1 MGKTLVIAEKP
12 SVAGDISRVLGGL
25 KREKD
30 YFEGDEYV
38 VSSAIGHLV
47 TIKPPDS
54 AEVKRGKWKM
64 ENLPVIPDA
73 FDLNPISK
81 TESRFKLLKR
91 LMKRKDVDLI
101 INACDAGREGEL
113 IFRYIIEASKIKKTT
128 KRLWLQSMTQGAIRD
143 GFENLKSEEE
153 MDSLADAAKCR
164 SEADWLMGI
173 NGTRAITAFNS
184 PAGGFQLTTV
194 GRVQTPTLT
203 LLVNREKEIQA
214 FEPVPYWEVHASF
227 AVKAG
232 GYEGRWFD
240 ESFKKPKTERGE
252 RASDKKAERIW
263 SKEQADVIVAH
274 CEGKHATVEEEKKP
288 SRQASPLLYDLT
300 SLQREANGRFGF
312 SARGTLAIAQALYE
326 RHKVLT
332 YPRTD
337 SRYLPEDYVGTV
349 KQVMGNFGST
359 VYGDYANKILAND
372 WVIPSKRIFNGAKV
386 SDHFAIVPTNQQP
399 KNLKEQEQKIYD
411 MVVRRFLAIFYP
423 SAVYEVTTRISRVD
437 EHAFKTEGKILKEL
451 GWLEVYGKGSPE
463 AGSDLV
469 PVDADEKAQVDGI
482 ESRGEETRPPARYT
496 EATLLSAME
505 SAGKF
510 VDDDELRDA
519 MAEKGL
525 GTPATRAQ
533 IIENLIGQ
541 EYVRR
546 EERNLHPTAKAFNLM
561 ETVSVM
567 KIPALDSPETTGEW
581 EFKLKEV
588 EQGKRTRDQFMQE
601 IQQVTRDVVEAVR
614 GFNPESIEMRE
625 TGISDPVS
633 GEPIVETLRDF
644 RSRDGKLVIRK
655 ALAGR
660 IMELHEIAQLIEK
673 REVGPL
679 DGFRSRQ
686 GWNTFSAIVRLNN
699 EGETELDWGQN
710 DDKDEEP
717 ISFEGLES
725 LGTHPALN
733 IAIYDTER
741 AYISEEKS
749 KDDKPLFR
757 LPRKILDREIESG
770 EVRKMLA
777 DGKTEVLKGF
787 ISKKRGK
794 RPFDAFLVTNDEKGK
809 GWGFEFPPRPA
820 RKPSAKKKAAK
831 KKALKKTVKKTA
843 AKADTSET

>member
-12 SVAGDISRVLGGL
+12 SVAADISRVLGGM

-30 YFEGDEYV
+30 YFEGEDYI
-38 VSSAIGHLV
+38 VSSAVGHLI

-64 ENLPVIPDA
+64 ENLPVIPEA
-73 FDLNPISK
+73 FDLAPISK

-91 LMKRKDVDLI
+91 LMKRKDVDVI

-113 IFRYIIEASKIKKTT
+113 IFRYIIEAAKIKKPTQ
-128 KRLWLQSMTQGAIRD
+128 RLWLQSMTPTAIKE
-143 GFENLKSEEE
+143 GFQNLKSEEE
-153 MDSLADAAKCR
+153 MVPLADAAKCR

-173 NGTRAITAFNS
+173 NGTRAMTAFNS
-184 PAGGFQLTTV
+184 PSGGFQLTTV
-194 GRVQTPTLT
+194 GRVQTPTLA

-227 AVKAG
+227 AVSAG
-232 GYEGRWFD
+232 GYKGRWFD

-252 RASDKKAERIW
+252 RASDRKAERIW
-263 SKEQADVIVAH
+263 TKQEADEIVSY
-274 CEGKHATVEEEKKP
+274 CEGKTAVVEEEKKP
-288 SRQASPLLYDLT
+288 SKQASPLLYDLT

-337 SRYLPEDYVGTV
+337 SRYLPEDYMGTV
-349 KQVMGNFGST
+349 KQVLGNFGGT
-359 VYGDYANKILAND
+359 VYDDYAKRIIAHD

-411 MVVRRFLAIFYP
+411 MVVRRFLSIFYP
-423 SAVYEVTTRISRVD
+423 PAVYEVTTRISRVD

-463 AGSDLV
+463 AVSDLV
-469 PVDADEKAQVDGI
+469 PVEDGEKAKIDGI

-510 VDDDELRDA
+510 VDDDELREA

-525 GTPATRAQ
+525 GTPATRAT

-581 EFKLKEV
+581 EYKLKEV
-588 EQGKRTRDQFMQE
+588 EQGKRTREQFMRE

-625 TGISDPVS
+625 TGIHDPVS
-633 GEPIVETLRDF
+633 GQPIVETLRDF

-660 IMELHEIAQLIEK
+660 IMELDEIAQLIEK
-673 REVGPL
+673 REIGPL

-686 GWNTFSAIVRLNN
+686 GWNTFSAIVRLNDK
-699 EGETELDWGQN
+699 GETELDWGQHEE
-710 DDKDEEP
+710 KDEEP
-717 ISFEGLES
+717 VSFDGMEPLGVHPS
-725 LGTHPALN
+725 LN
-733 IAIYDTER
+733 VKVYDTER
-741 AYISEEKS
+741 AFVSEEKG
-749 KDDKPLFR
+749 KDGKPLFR
-757 LPRKILDREIESG
+757 LPRKILDREIEAS

-794 RPFDAFLVTNDEKGK
+794 RPFDAFLVANEEKGK
-809 GWGFEFPPRPA
+809 GWAFEFPPRPA
-820 RKPSAKKKAAK
+820 RKPAANKKAAK
-831 KKALKKTVKKTA
+831 KTVKKA
-843 AKADTSET
+843 QNSDH

>member
-12 SVAGDISRVLGGL
+12 SVAGDISRVLGGM
-25 KREKD
+25 KKEKD
-30 YFEGDEYV
+30 YFEGDNYV

-47 TIKPPDS
+47 TIKPPES

-64 ENLPVIPDA
+64 ENLPVIPEA
-73 FDLNPISK
+73 FDLDPIAK

-91 LMKRKDVDLI
+91 LMKRKDIDLI

-113 IFRYIIEASKIKKTT
+113 IFRYIVDAAQVKKPT

-143 GFENLKSEEE
+143 GFENLKSEAE
-153 MDSLADAAKCR
+153 MVPLADAAKCR

-173 NGTRAITAFNS
+173 NGTRAMTAFNS
-184 PAGGFQLTTV
+184 PSGGFQLTTV
-194 GRVQTPTLT
+194 GRVQTPTLA

-214 FEPVPYWEVHASF
+214 FNPVDYWEVHASF
-227 AVKAG
+227 GVQAG
-232 GYEGRWFD
+232 SYEGRWFD

-252 RASDKKAERIW
+252 RASDLKAERIW
-263 SKEQADVIVAH
+263 DKAEAEAIVAY
-274 CEGKHATVEEEKKP
+274 CEGKQATVEEEQKP
-288 SRQASPLLYDLT
+288 SKQASPLLYDLT

-337 SRYLPEDYVGTV
+337 SRYLPEDYMGTV
-349 KQVMGNFGST
+349 KQVLGNFSGS
-359 VYGDYANKILAND
+359 VYGDYAKKITSNSWL
-372 WVIPSKRIFNGAKV
+372 VPSKRIFNGAKV

-399 KNLKEQEQKIYD
+399 KNLKEQEQKLYD
-411 MVVRRFLAIFYP
+411 MVVRRFLAVFYP
-423 SAVYEVTTRISRVD
+423 PAVYEITTRISRVD
-437 EHAFKTEGKILKEL
+437 EHAFKTEGKILREL
-451 GWLEVYGKGSPE
+451 GWLEVYGKAAAES
-463 AGSDLV
+463 ASDMV
-469 PVDADEKAQVDGI
+469 RVESDEKAEVEGI
-482 ESRGEETRPPARYT
+482 ESRGEATRPPARYT

-505 SAGKF
+505 GAGKMI
-510 VDDDELRDA
+510 DDEELRDA
-519 MAEKGL
+519 MSEKGL

-533 IIENLIGQ
+533 TIEGLISQ
-541 EYVRR
+541 EYIRR

-588 EQGKRTRDQFMQE
+588 EQGKRTRDAFMKE

-614 GFNPESIEMRE
+614 GFNPESVEMRE
-625 TGISDPVS
+625 TGITDPITGQPV
-633 GEPIVETLRDF
+633 VETLRDY
-644 RSRDGKLVIRK
+644 RSRDGKMVIRK
-655 ALAGR
+655 AIAGR
-660 IMELHEIAQLIEK
+660 IMELDEIAQLMEK

-686 GWNTFSAIVRLNN
+686 GWNTFSAIVRLND

-710 DDKDEEP
+710 EEKDEEP
-717 ISFEGLES
+717 LSFEGLEP
-725 LGTHPALN
+725 LGMHPVLKVKV
-733 IAIYDTER
+733 YDTER
-741 AYISEEKS
+741 AFISEEKG
-749 KDDKPLFR
+749 KDDKPVFR
-757 LPRKILDREIESG
+757 LPRKILDREITAE

-777 DGKTEVLKGF
+777 DGKTELLRAF

-794 RPFDAFLVTNDEKGK
+794 RPFDAFLLANDEKGK
-809 GWGFEFPPRPA
+809 GWGFDFPPRPA
-820 RKPSAKKKAAK
+820 RKPAAKKKAAK
-831 KKALKKTVKKTA
+831 KTVKKTVKKTA
-843 AKADTSET
+843 NKTDTQSE